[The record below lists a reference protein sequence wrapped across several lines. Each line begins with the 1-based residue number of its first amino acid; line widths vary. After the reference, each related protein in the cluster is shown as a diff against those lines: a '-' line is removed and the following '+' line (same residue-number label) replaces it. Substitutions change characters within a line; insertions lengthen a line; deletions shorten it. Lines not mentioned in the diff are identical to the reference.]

1 LRGCSKTPRPSPEQ
15 HATPPLLRA
24 RHACGIFGL
33 IDAHSLSEVR
43 MMRRAIYCCVAIA
56 LICACSDKTPPPA
69 PATSTAAPNTSAP
82 AATAT
87 ANGDWDHYVDQFVQ
101 KYFELNPS
109 QAVNAGLH
117 QYDGRLPD
125 LSPGAVAAQLAWI
138 QQERDRLMAWDL
150 GTAAETSRLERDYLL
165 FAIDRLRFQL
175 EVSEFLYTN
184 PTLYGGII
192 GPDVY
197 LTREYAPLP
206 DRMRAFIK
214 YEKALPAFLS
224 TMRSNLRTPLARP
237 RLEVAKGVFDGYV
250 TFFRDTVPGLFAS
263 VDDAALQGELKE
275 ANATA
280 IGAFSE
286 ARDWLAAQ
294 LESATNDYAL
304 GADRFLQ
311 MLRMSEGVEITLDEL
326 RAAGKRD
333 LERNLEA
340 LKSACAQYAAG
351 ETVQACV
358 LKMKA
363 SKPADGPVAA
373 AERQLPMLRQFI
385 IDHDIVTI
393 PSDEI
398 AQVGEA
404 PPYRRFNA
412 AYIQVPG
419 PYEHGLPSIYY
430 IAPPDPT
437 WSEADQKAYIPS
449 ENDLLFISSHE
460 VWPGHFLQNLYSNRT
475 RLGNVFG
482 ATTYS
487 EGWAHYCEEMMWHA
501 GLGNGDAAAHV
512 AQIVNALLRDVRFI
526 SAIGLHAEGMTVEQS
541 EQLFETQAYQDR
553 GNALQQAR
561 RGTFDPNYLSY
572 TLGKLMIMKL
582 RADWTTSQGGT
593 LDLRGFHDKFLSYGE
608 PPIPIVRRYMLGA
621 GYSGDARLLP

>member
-1 LRGCSKTPRPSPEQ
+1 
-15 HATPPLLRA
+15 
-24 RHACGIFGL
+24 
-33 IDAHSLSEVR
+33 
-43 MMRRAIYCCVAIA
+43 MMYRAIPCFVVIG
-56 LICACSDKTPPPA
+56 LLCACSDKAPPPSPSASTSSSSASAA
-69 PATSTAAPNTSAP
+69 PSDAGTAAN
-82 AATAT
+82 
-87 ANGDWDHYVDQFVQ
+87 DWDHYVDQFVA
-101 KYFELNPS
+101 KYFELNPG

-117 QYDGRLPD
+117 QYDGVLPD
-125 LSPGAVAAQLAWI
+125 LSADAVAAQLAWLK
-138 QQERDRLMAWDL
+138 QERDRLVAWDL
-150 GTAAETSRLERDYLL
+150 TKAPETSRFERDYLL
-165 FAIDRLRFQL
+165 FAIDRVRFQL

-214 YEKALPAFLS
+214 YEKALPAFLA

-237 RLEVAKGVFDGYV
+237 RLEVAKGIFDGYV
-250 TFFRDTVPGLFAS
+250 TFFRDTVPGLFVS
-263 VDDAALQGELKE
+263 VDDAALQNELKE
-275 ANATA
+275 SNATA

-286 ARDWLAAQ
+286 ARDWLTAQ
-294 LESATNDYAL
+294 LDSATNDYAL

-326 RAAGKRD
+326 RAAGKHD
-333 LERNLEA
+333 LDRNLDA
-340 LKSACAQYAAG
+340 LKTACGQYAQG
-351 ETVQACV
+351 ETVDACV
-358 LKMKA
+358 RKMKA

-449 ENDLLFISSHE
+449 EDDLLFISSHE
-460 VWPGHFLQNLYSNRT
+460 VWPGHFLQNLYSNQT

-487 EGWAHYCEEMMWHA
+487 EGWAHYCEEMMWDA
-501 GLGNGDAAAHV
+501 GLGNGDPGAHIG
-512 AQIVNALLRDVRFI
+512 QIVNALLRDVRFI

-541 EQLFETQAYQDR
+541 QQLFETQAYQDR
-553 GNALQQAR
+553 GNAQQQAR
-561 RGTFDPNYLSY
+561 RGTFDPGYLSY

-582 RADWTTSQGGT
+582 RADWTAGHGGT
-593 LDLRGFHDKFLSYGE
+593 LELRAFHDKFLSYGE
-608 PPIPIVRRYMLGA
+608 PPIPLVRGYMLGTD
-621 GYSGDARLLP
+621 YSGDARLLP